1 MDLGLRAAVATVE
14 RSVMLA
20 FRHRSDEPTTSRR
33 LLQGALAGA
42 AATTALN
49 AVTYLDMAWR
59 GRPSSST
66 PQDTVLA
73 LANDVGVE
81 VPGDDETRPNRLSG
95 LGALMGIGSGIAA
108 GVVVALVRQRARV
121 PTPVLAIAATVVAT
135 TLSNAPM
142 SALDV
147 SHPTQWSAAD
157 WLSDL
162 VPHLAY
168 GFVVAAMLDTF
179 PRAA

>member
-1 MDLGLRAAVATVE
+1 MSL
-14 RSVMLA
+14 
-20 FRHRSDEPTTSRR
+20 HRQPSTGRR
-33 LLQGALAGA
+33 VLQGAFAGA

-49 AVTYLDMAWR
+49 AVTYVDMAWR

-66 PQDTVLA
+66 PQDTVEA

-81 VPGDDETRPNRLSG
+81 VPGDADTRPNRLSG
-95 LGALMGIGSGIAA
+95 LGALMGIGTGVTA
-108 GVVVALVRQRARV
+108 GVLVALARQRVRA
-121 PTPVLAIAATVVAT
+121 PTPLLAIAAAAVAT
-135 TLSNAPM
+135 TLSNGPM

-147 SHPTQWSAAD
+147 SHPTQWSASD

-168 GFVVAAMLDTF
+168 GFVVAALLDTF